1 MMCGTTVCSL
11 PGRPDSEH
19 PAPSAAL
26 SPLLRPLCGDESLS
40 ALDQGSRDN
49 PLHEEAQLA
58 LRQEPCRS
66 LGVFVVPWLCERPV
80 LAGPQCSCS
89 LHASCPGG
97 VASCRELPPLLPTAL
112 YVLAHAQGPYLT
124 GCELL
129 LFAASAWTQLLAPA
143 VAVCCVCADS
153 GPYSI
158 CCHLPHSDHPFA
170 VFTGLWRPLWAAPAP
185 STWHRPSPSLLRPHS
200 RSFQA
205 HLRLCLCGPNSWE
218 PGGSWWF
225 SARVGRGGGLL
236 TVLTGDG
243 SMSRGLG
250 RGVLPSCRPSRVRV
264 PCVPVMGVLSMCV
277 WLSGTLICSF
287 LVTRGVERF
296 CTDT

>member
-1 MMCGTTVCSL
+1 MCGTTVCSL

-26 SPLLRPLCGDESLS
+26 SPLLRPLCGDASLS

-89 LHASCPGG
+89 LHASCPGD

-129 LFAASAWTQLLAPA
+129 LFAASARTQVLTRS
-143 VAVCCVCADS
+143 VA
-153 GPYSI
+153 I
-158 CCHLPHSDHPFA
+158 CPVLTIHLPSSLACGGPSGLPRLPPRGTAPHRASFA
-170 VFTGLWRPLWAAPAP
+170 HTAEA
-185 STWHRPSPSLLRPHS
+185 S
-200 RSFQA
+200 R
-205 HLRLCLCGPNSWE
+205 
-218 PGGSWWF
+218 
-225 SARVGRGGGLL
+225 L
-236 TVLTGDG
+236 T
-243 SMSRGLG
+243 
-250 RGVLPSCRPSRVRV
+250 
-264 PCVPVMGVLSMCV
+264 
-277 WLSGTLICSF
+277 
-287 LVTRGVERF
+287 
-296 CTDT
+296 